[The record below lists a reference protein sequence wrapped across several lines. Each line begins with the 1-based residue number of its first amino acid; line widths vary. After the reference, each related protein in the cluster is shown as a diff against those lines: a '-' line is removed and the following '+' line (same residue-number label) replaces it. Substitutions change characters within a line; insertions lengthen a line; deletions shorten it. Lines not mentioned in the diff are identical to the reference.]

1 MAANKTNGRV
11 KVVLTLFILV
21 LLGGILG
28 LIAWQVEDSKSS
40 NGKTHV
46 PDHYIIGNLYLEKS
60 TLELK
65 IQDSDSK
72 IRLQG
77 QMYEGK
83 NTASVEC
90 GTGSDILCLSWPGD
104 KQLNIKYNT
113 NGTVECYDIQW
124 MTLRCVNQV
133 LMDCF
138 SLLGSHWYGG
148 YQDWNQYWPL
158 EQTSMNLSA
167 FLANDSYAKR
177 IGGVQERYFI
187 NSQGIGIR
195 INDDV
200 PLYISIN
207 QSGDGKMCLMA
218 KYERYPYENIKK
230 RNPDLTYRICMAE
243 NVRTVHDHMSALFP
257 NPSGIPDKL
266 MFRYPIWSTW
276 AQYHKDINQSTV
288 LEFAENILM
297 YNFSH
302 SQIEIDDDWTPK
314 YGDLDFIADKFPG
327 AGQMITQLN
336 TMGFRVTI
344 WVHPFFNIDSQTF
357 LSAGLSGF
365 LIKQYDSPLPAL
377 VSWWDGSAA
386 GILDVSNEAAVQ
398 WFIGKLKYLQK
409 TYNISSFKFDAGET
423 NWLPNIFSTSF
434 DSPNF
439 YPTAWAQLAFES
451 DKDIRHQEVRVG
463 VNTQHLPVFVR
474 MLDKNSNWD
483 NTNGLKTLINTALT
497 FGILGY
503 PFILPD
509 MIGGNAY
516 SGMKP
521 DRELFIRWLQATSLM
536 PAMQFSIVPWQYD
549 EEVINITQKFV
560 KLHEEYSNLI
570 IDLAN
575 EAVQTGAPI
584 IRPLWW
590 ISPLDEESQIT
601 DSEFL
606 LGNNTLVAPI
616 LEQNARS
623 RNIYLPAGK
632 WKDSKHGRIIQGPKY
647 LREYSVQLDELS
659 IFTRITV

>member
-1 MAANKTNGRV
+1 
-11 KVVLTLFILV
+11 
-21 LLGGILG
+21 
-28 LIAWQVEDSKSS
+28 
-40 NGKTHV
+40 
-46 PDHYIIGNLYLEKS
+46 
-60 TLELK
+60 
-65 IQDSDSK
+65 
-72 IRLQG
+72 
-77 QMYEGK
+77 
-83 NTASVEC
+83 
-90 GTGSDILCLSWPGD
+90 
-104 KQLNIKYNT
+104 
-113 NGTVECYDIQW
+113 
-124 MTLRCVNQV
+124 
-133 LMDCF
+133 
-138 SLLGSHWYGG
+138 
-148 YQDWNQYWPL
+148 
-158 EQTSMNLSA
+158 
-167 FLANDSYAKR
+167 
-177 IGGVQERYFI
+177 
-187 NSQGIGIR
+187 
-195 INDDV
+195 
-200 PLYISIN
+200 
-207 QSGDGKMCLMA
+207 
-218 KYERYPYENIKK
+218 
-230 RNPDLTYRICMAE
+230 
-243 NVRTVHDHMSALFP
+243 
-257 NPSGIPDKL
+257 
-266 MFRYPIWSTW
+266 
-276 AQYHKDINQSTV
+276 
-288 LEFAENILM
+288 
-297 YNFSH
+297 
-302 SQIEIDDDWTPK
+302 
-314 YGDLDFIADKFPG
+314 
-327 AGQMITQLN
+327 
-336 TMGFRVTI
+336 
-344 WVHPFFNIDSQTF
+344 
-357 LSAGLSGF
+357 
-365 LIKQYDSPLPAL
+365 
-377 VSWWDGSAA
+377 
-386 GILDVSNEAAVQ
+386 
-398 WFIGKLKYLQK
+398 
-409 TYNISSFKFDAGET
+409 
-423 NWLPNIFSTSF
+423 
-434 DSPNF
+434 
-439 YPTAWAQLAFES
+439 
-451 DKDIRHQEVRVG
+451 
-463 VNTQHLPVFVR
+463 